1 MAKNIS
7 ELIPRIDEVISEVK
21 KRVFG
26 MDDVIE
32 YAILAL
38 FAGGH
43 IILQGVPGTA
53 KTRLLKAVAEVLDIP
68 FERIQMTV
76 DLQPFDIIGSE
87 VLNPSTRKLEFR
99 RGPIFTGILL
109 ADELNRATPKTKAAL
124 LEAMAEG
131 QVTIMVNT
139 DEGAN
144 ERTISLPPEF
154 TVFATQNP
162 LEQMGTYPLA
172 EAERDRY
179 LFKKIV
185 DYVDE
190 ESEVQIAMLSG
201 KDEPLRKIMNS
212 SDVLEARVAIWEN
225 VHIKEEL
232 VRKIVR
238 LVRNT
243 RPELS
248 DIPKDKLKIGASPRA
263 SQAMVRAS
271 KVLAVLRGRDHV
283 VPRDIVELAYPIFCH
298 RVVFANRRKEEWE
311 SILKEVLHEV
321 FKKVFEGDYD
331 DAYAT

>member
-7 ELIPRIDEVISEVK
+7 DLIPKIDEAIREVK

-32 YAILAL
+32 YAFLAL

-87 VLNPSTRKLEFR
+87 VLNRSTGKLEFR
-99 RGPIFTGILL
+99 KGPIFTGLLL

-131 QVTIMVNT
+131 QVTTIVNT
-139 DEGAN
+139 EEGAN
-144 ERTISLPPEF
+144 ERTIPLPPEF

-185 DYVDE
+185 NYVDE
-190 ESEVQIAMLSG
+190 ESEIQIAMLSG

-212 SDVLEARVAIWEN
+212 KDVLDARATIWEN
-225 VHIKEEL
+225 VHIGQEI
-232 VRKIVR
+232 VHKIVR

-263 SQAMVRAS
+263 SQALVRAS
-271 KVLAVLRGRDHV
+271 KVFAVLRGRDYV
-283 VPRDIVELAYPIFCH
+283 IPRDIIELAYPVFCH
-298 RVVFANRRKEEWE
+298 RVIFENRRKEEWE
-311 SILKEVLHEV
+311 NILKEVLHANFKEV
-321 FKKVFEGDYD
+321 FEKEYKNEYS
-331 DAYAT
+331 A